1 MAPPKPAILG
11 PLQPNRFRLPVGQKQ
26 VYLYTS
32 SPLPLFLFP
41 TPPSLPNLPHI
52 PNHHKTIARPN
63 FTLTLLRTPFAP
75 PTHAT
80 FLTPLHLNKL
90 DVKDYLYHCY
100 GVEALSVRSY
110 VQQARVVRG
119 KPGAKIPRP
128 GFFRPRATKRM
139 TVEMPASAP
148 FVWPD
153 APNDFT
159 PWDKEAQEKA
169 EASREREQKAMGA
182 EGRGMP
188 PEDGGTLREQ
198 AARLLKGEGRWRPG
212 AVGEGVGM

>member
-1 MAPPKPAILG
+1 MPPPKPAILG

-26 VYLYTS
+26 VYL
-32 SPLPLFLFP
+32 
-41 TPPSLPNLPHI
+41 
-52 PNHHKTIARPN
+52 PN
-63 FTLTLLRTPFAP
+63 FTLTFLRTPFAP

-119 KPGAKIPRP
+119 KSGAKIPRA

-153 APNDFT
+153 APDDFT
-159 PWDKEAQEKA
+159 PWDKQAQEKA

-182 EGRGMP
+182 EGKGMP
-188 PEDGGTLREQ
+188 RGDGGKLREQ
-198 AARLLKGEGRWRPG
+198 AARLLRGEGRWRPG
-212 AVGEGVGM
+212 AVGRGVVGAGVGM